1 MQAVE
6 KSDGE
11 LAREALLDG
20 DATAPRL
27 RERDALT
34 DRDAAAPPR
43 LGERDALTDRD
54 GTPPLR
60 ERDALTDRDATPPR
74 LGERDALRERDG
86 MKPLVILAVREGDR
100 VGVTIV
106 HCT

>member
-11 LAREALLDG
+11 LALDALLDG

-34 DRDAAAPPR
+34 ERDAAAPPR
-43 LGERDALTDRD
+43 LGERDALTVRD
-54 GTPPLR
+54 ATPPLR
-60 ERDALTDRDATPPR
+60 ETLRDALTDRD
-74 LGERDALRERDG
+74 
-86 MKPLVILAVREGDR
+86 VDR
-100 VGVTIV
+100 VGDGVTIV